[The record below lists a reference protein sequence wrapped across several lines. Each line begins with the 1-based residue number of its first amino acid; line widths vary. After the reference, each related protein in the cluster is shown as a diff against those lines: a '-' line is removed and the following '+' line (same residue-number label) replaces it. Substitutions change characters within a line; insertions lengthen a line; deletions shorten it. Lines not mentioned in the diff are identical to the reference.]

1 MLSGE
6 VNSLPLSHAETGPS
20 LEGSDRNLSLGSKE
34 NPFILT
40 LEGLNSGKE
49 QLEKWRD
56 LFCPT

>member
-34 NPFILT
+34 NPFMLT
-40 LEGLNSGKE
+40 LEGLNSGTV
-49 QLEKWRD
+49 R
-56 LFCPT
+56 